1 MPWCPE
7 CKIEYRDGF
16 KVCSDCGSELVEE
29 KPPEEPTSE
38 EKAPEYD
45 VEAFLV
51 SAGNNVEAD
60 LIEALLESYKIPVMK
75 KYKGADGYLNIY
87 MGMTNSGIDLYV
99 PSNALET
106 AREIINSR
114 PEQVIGNDDIQSV
127 NGENN
132 NTEALDNAYLKKR
145 RLRTWIIL
153 LFFVPG
159 LIWIIYYVIMRILKL
174 L

>member
-7 CKIEYRDGF
+7 CKTEYRDGF
-16 KVCSDCGSELVEE
+16 KVCSDCGSELVGE
-29 KPPEEPTSE
+29 KPPEEQPSE
-38 EKAPEYD
+38 EQTPEYD
-45 VEAFLV
+45 VEAYFV
-51 SAGNNVEAD
+51 SVANNIEAD
-60 LIEALLESYKIPVMK
+60 LIEALLETYKIPVMR

-87 MGMTNSGIDLYV
+87 MGMTNTGVDLYV
-99 PSNALET
+99 PSHALET

-114 PEQVIGNDDIQSV
+114 PEQVSECNDNQSV
-127 NGENN
+127 NEENN
-132 NTEALDNAYLKKR
+132 NMEALDNAYSRKR

-159 LIWIIYYVIMRILKL
+159 LIWIIYFVIMKILRL